1 MRPAEASRRIL
12 GTPVSGLTP
21 IQPGEDDEPSPLQG
35 SSPKPK
41 GTDRAKP
48 VELHRATFMHKCK
61 RLRQWT
67 ISGNPFADRNFRREG
82 IGTMRNWPWSLGS
95 AGGFTSR
102 ARESSPQS
110 GGPASPEPRE
120 SARPANEPKRR
131 RSDRILVPLRIHVTG
146 LDARSE
152 PFEED
157 SITISVNKHGAC
169 ISLQHQVVPEQKL
182 TIKNLEN
189 GIATDFRV
197 VGELRQVFG
206 SRREWGV
213 ETLCPECNI
222 WGLDFALPPEGAQP
236 KVLICCA
243 VCKDGA
249 LSTISSIEYDVLL
262 YTGVISRHCERCGQT
277 TRWEP
282 SGHSPEP
289 ELIARAVKPVPGP
302 LERRRHRRLKLT
314 MLVRVRNAKGESEIV
329 QTLDVS
335 KGGVCFVSQRE
346 YVVGEL
352 LLLTLPSTDKPAP
365 LEATGRVVRAQS
377 TPRGKVYG
385 IMFEKA

>member
-1 MRPAEASRRIL
+1 MRHLRWNLASAV
-12 GTPVSGLTP
+12 G
-21 IQPGEDDEPSPLQG
+21 
-35 SSPKPK
+35 
-41 GTDRAKP
+41 
-48 VELHRATFMHKCK
+48 
-61 RLRQWT
+61 
-67 ISGNPFADRNFRREG
+67 FR
-82 IGTMRNWPWSLGS
+82 
-95 AGGFTSR
+95 SR
-102 ARESSPQS
+102 ARESSGRTERSTP
-110 GGPASPEPRE
+110 
-120 SARPANEPKRR
+120 SAPLELGKPLEEVKRR
-131 RSDRILVPLRIHVTG
+131 RSDRILVPLRIRVTG
-146 LDARSE
+146 LDASSE

-169 ISLQHQVVPEQKL
+169 ISLQHVVVPEQKL

-189 GIATDFRV
+189 GIATEFRV

-236 KVLICCA
+236 KVMICCA
-243 VCKDGA
+243 ACKNGA

-262 YTGVISRHCERCGQT
+262 YTGVISRHCEYCDET

-289 ELIARAVKPVPGP
+289 QLIARAVRPVPSP

-314 MLVRVRNAKGESEIV
+314 MLVRIRSAKGESEVV

-335 KGGVCFVSQRE
+335 KGGICFVSKRD
-346 YVVGEL
+346 YKVGEL
-352 LLLTLPSTDKPAP
+352 LLLSLPSTDKPVP
-365 LEATGRVVRAQS
+365 IETSGRVVRAQS
-377 TPRGKVYG
+377 TPRGNVYG